1 MKRKTMATIFTHAFV
16 ASAIGRLQQPC
27 LWTARF
33 WVLSIICSILPDAD
47 VIGYLGGVEYGS
59 VFGHRGITHSLSFAL
74 VVAVLVVSWGFPTTQ
89 RGSKT
94 WWVLVAHFFVVTA
107 SHGVLDALTN
117 GGLGVAFFA
126 PFDNARYFF
135 PWRPIIVSPL
145 GSGFFGLRGLKVLAS
160 EFLLIWLPIL
170 LIARGIWVL
179 RLSGQNQ
186 RLLMAEVKGGRIH
199 ERGKV
204 HRPT

>member
-1 MKRKTMATIFTHAFV
+1 MPTIFTHAFV

-27 LWTARF
+27 LWTTRF

-94 WWVLVAHFFVVTA
+94 WWGLVAHFFVVTA
-107 SHGVLDALTN
+107 SHGVLDGLTN

-126 PFDNARYFF
+126 PFDNTRYFF
-135 PWRPIIVSPL
+135 PWTPIHVSPIRSFLSLL
-145 GSGFFGLRGLKVLAS
+145 GVKAMIS
-160 EFLLIWLPIL
+160 EFFWVWTPIL
-170 LIARGIWVL
+170 LFRGGVWL
-179 RLSGQNQ
+179 FRTKFSTFRSCEMQ
-186 RLLMAEVKGGRIH
+186 K
-199 ERGKV
+199 
-204 HRPT
+204 